1 MQSALGWAFD
11 LARATASMRMYDMSV
26 IPAIRPPL
34 PAGALG
40 VRFLAELAGC
50 RQLGKAQI
58 DVLASV
64 ERALLPP

>member
-1 MQSALGWAFD
+1 
-11 LARATASMRMYDMSV
+11 MRMYDMSV
-26 IPAIRPPL
+26 IPAIRPPVT
-34 PAGALG
+34 AGVSG

-58 DVLASV
+58 DALASV